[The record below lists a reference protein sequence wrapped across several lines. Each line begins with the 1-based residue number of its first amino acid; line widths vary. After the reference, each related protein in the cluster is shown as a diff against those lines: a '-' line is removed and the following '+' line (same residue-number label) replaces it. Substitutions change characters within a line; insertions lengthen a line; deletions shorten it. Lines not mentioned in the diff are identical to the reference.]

1 MKQLTIIFAA
11 AVIFLTASSFTASV
25 PSPSEN
31 ENVIAVFKKDF
42 SNASE
47 VTWKEKGGF
56 YFVSFV
62 NDGDRRQAAYDEDG
76 NLIATSQFLYSNA
89 LPLEVIDALTARFP
103 KAMIG
108 SHASK
113 LTYEGG
119 DSYYVS
125 VSTDKKIMNVVV
137 TPDLSVTVERRIK
150 LRENK

>member
-11 AVIFLTASSFTASV
+11 AVIFLTASSFTAST

-31 ENVIAVFKKDF
+31 ENVTAVFKKDF

-56 YFVSFV
+56 YFASFLD
-62 NDGDRRQAAYDEDG
+62 DGDRHQAAYDEDG
-76 NLIATSQFLYSNA
+76 TLIATSQFIYSAA
-89 LPLEVIDALTARFP
+89 LPAEVTNALTARFP

-113 LTYEGG
+113 LTYNGE

-137 TPDLSVTVERRIK
+137 APDLSVTVERRIK

>member
-1 MKQLTIIFAA
+1 MKQLTIIFAT
-11 AVIFLTASSFTASV
+11 AVIFFTASSFTSV
-25 PSPSEN
+25 PAPSEN

-47 VTWKEKGGF
+47 VTWKEKEGF

-62 NDGDRRQAAYDEDG
+62 NDGDKRQAAYDENG
-76 NLIATSQFLYSNA
+76 TLIATSQFIYSNA

-113 LTYEGG
+113 LTYNDG

-125 VSTDKKIMNVVV
+125 VSTDKKIMNVIVA
-137 TPDLSVTVERRIK
+137 PDLSITVERRIK

>member
-11 AVIFLTASSFTASV
+11 AVFLLTASSFTASV
-25 PSPSEN
+25 PTPSEN
-31 ENVIAVFKKDF
+31 ENVIAVFKKNF

-47 VTWKEKGGF
+47 VTWKEKEGF

-62 NDGDRRQAAYDEDG
+62 NDGARRQAAYDEDG
-76 NLIATSQFLYSNA
+76 NLVATSQFIYSNSMPA
-89 LPLEVIDALTARFP
+89 EVIDALTARFP

-108 SHASK
+108 SHASR
-113 LTYEGG
+113 LTYNNG

-137 TPDLSVTVERRIK
+137 APDLTVTVERRIK
-150 LRENK
+150 LRGNK